1 MSIFTDTILR
11 YAIREIDVHE
21 TGGNNCGPRI
31 REYQAKTSEP
41 PGAWPWC
48 AAFICFLFWETLQS
62 PEVVAELGLSGDGS
76 VSIESWR
83 PKTALAYGFE
93 DWGREHH
100 LQVLP
105 ETAIARPGDI
115 VTYDFSHVG
124 LVVDNQQPGVS
135 IRTIEGNTNKA
146 GSRDGDGVY
155 NKFRDQHLVRR
166 FIRVQP

>member
-1 MSIFTDTILR
+1 MSLFTDTLIR
-11 YAIREIDVHE
+11 YANHEVGVHE

-48 AAFICFLFWETLQS
+48 AAFICFVFWETLQC
-62 PEVVAELGLSGDGS
+62 PEVIEELGLSADQT
-76 VSIESWR
+76 EHWR

-93 DWGREHH
+93 DWAKEKHI
-100 LQVLP
+100 LVLP
-105 ETAIARPGDI
+105 ETAIAKPGDI

-146 GSRDGDGVY
+146 GSREGDGVY

-166 FIRVQP
+166 FIRVQN